1 MKKKVKYTI
10 MNIDMKEV
18 QNSFDRTDKIIAFK
32 KELTVLINQHSID
45 SLFDLP
51 DSVLAAVA
59 VGQMQIVSSI
69 TSGLKEGKYPAILIC

>member
-1 MKKKVKYTI
+1 MA
-10 MNIDMKEV
+10 IDMKEV
-18 QNSFDRTDKIIAFK
+18 QKSFDRTDKIIAFK
-32 KELTVLINQHSID
+32 KELTDLINYHGMD

-69 TSGLKEGKYPAILIC
+69 TSGLKDGKYPAILVY